1 MSWIS
6 IHDLVGVV
14 AHALN
19 DARCAGPINVVAPTP
34 VTNAEFIQTLA
45 RTLRRPAVLPVP
57 PWALRLVFGEMADE
71 ALLAST
77 RVLPQ
82 RLTATGYAFRHPT
95 LEAALRELL

>member
-6 IHDLVGVV
+6 IHDLVGVI

-19 DARCAGPINVVAPTP
+19 DARCSGPINVVAPTP
-34 VTNAEFIQTLA
+34 VTNAEFTQTLA

-57 PWALRLVFGEMADE
+57 RWALRLVFGEMADE